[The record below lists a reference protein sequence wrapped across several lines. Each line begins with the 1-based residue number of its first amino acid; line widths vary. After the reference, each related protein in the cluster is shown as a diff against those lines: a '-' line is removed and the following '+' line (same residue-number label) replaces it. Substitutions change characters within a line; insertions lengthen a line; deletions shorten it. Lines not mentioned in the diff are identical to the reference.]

1 MKKIFFTSLLIV
13 LVSAGCSEYN
23 KVLKSSDIQY
33 KYDKGVEY
41 FEDEKYYN
49 ALPIFEELIGLTRG
63 TQMAEKVYY
72 YHAQTNYYVG
82 DYYLA
87 NYRLT
92 NFTKSF
98 SYSPLAEECLFLAAM
113 CSYKLSPVFSLDQTD
128 TKVAIN
134 EMQLFLDRYPETTL
148 RDSCNKM
155 IMQLNA
161 KLERKSYEM
170 AQLYEK
176 TQYYKSAVI
185 ALEDAIVDYPTSPY
199 REDMFF
205 LMVKASFKY
214 AERSIDEVKVERY
227 NDCIEHYYK
236 FVASYPQSDYLKTA
250 ESYFEESR
258 KEIERLN
265 EKL

>member
-1 MKKIFFTSLLIV
+1 MKKVFFASLFVV
-13 LVSAGCSEYN
+13 LVSSGCSEYN

-41 FEDEKYYN
+41 FDDDKFFN

-72 YHAQTNYYVG
+72 YHAQTNYFVR

-87 NYRLT
+87 NYYLT
-92 NFTKSF
+92 NFTKTF
-98 SYSPLAEECLFLAAM
+98 SYSPLAEDCQFLAAM
-113 CSYKLSPVFSLDQTD
+113 CSYKLSPVYSLDQTD

-134 EMQLFLDRYPETTL
+134 EMQLFLDTYPSTSL

-155 IMQLNA
+155 VMELNA
-161 KLERKSYEM
+161 KLERKSYEV

-176 TQYYKSAVI
+176 TAYYKSAVI

-205 LMVKASFKY
+205 LMVRASFKY
-214 AERSIDEVKVERY
+214 AEKSIDEVKVERY
-227 NDCIEHYYK
+227 NECMEHYYK
-236 FVASYPQSDYLKTA
+236 FVASYPKSDFLKSA
-250 ESYFEESR
+250 ETYFEASR
-258 KEIERLN
+258 EEIERLN